1 MGDNHRM
8 NVVAQVAALI
18 AGLIHI
24 MIFTMESV
32 LFARP
37 AVHGTFGV
45 KASDLPAV
53 RPWAFNQGFY
63 NLFLAL
69 GALGG
74 LLVVWTGSDPAGRA
88 VVVFA
93 CASMFAA
100 ALVLLASNAKM
111 VRAAAIQGL
120 APLVALAFAFL

>member
-1 MGDNHRM
+1 M
-8 NVVAQVAALI
+8 NVIAQVAALV

-45 KASDLPAV
+45 KASDLPAA

-93 CASMFAA
+93 CASMLAA
-100 ALVLLASNAKM
+100 ALVLLASNPKM